1 MNGINLILYSC
12 LCIQLLPLTADTD
25 SVSHF
30 LASLVELPLSP
41 EESQAAAERAAL
53 LSSVARSD
61 KATTPIVAAPSSRQR
76 TQPNAAVAGST
87 IDTGSSS
94 RSSYSTLSVSG
105 NPSSTNLAAQT
116 AQTAVA
122 VTRSNADHLG
132 AQRRQP
138 FSGSQT
144 GLPPPVPWTATPLV
158 QPSPL
163 THPGANLPYT
173 YRQLQPQPVHL
184 YVSSGC
190 ASSTPLSQYP
200 AVPGFAMGLSGDCSS
215 LTSSALTSMHP
226 LYISHMQPPVHGT
239 TGVDEVYL
247 SREALRCNPNGGPR
261 PAASAA
267 GTKRPNSPAAPTSI
281 TKK

>member
-1 MNGINLILYSC
+1 M
-12 LCIQLLPLTADTD
+12 IQLLPLTADTD

-61 KATTPIVAAPSSRQR
+61 KATTPTVAVPSSRQR
-76 TQPNAAVAGST
+76 TQPTAAAAGST
-87 IDTGSSS
+87 IDTSSN

-144 GLPPPVPWTATPLV
+144 GLPPPVPWTATPLA

-163 THPGANLPYT
+163 SHPGANLPYT

-226 LYISHMQPPVHGT
+226 LYISHMQLPAHGT

-261 PAASAA
+261 PASVA

>member
-144 GLPPPVPWTATPLV
+144 GLPPPVPWTATPLA

-163 THPGANLPYT
+163 SHPGANLPYT
-173 YRQLQPQPVHL
+173 YRQQQPQPVHL

-215 LTSSALTSMHP
+215 LTGSALTSMHP
-226 LYISHMQPPVHGT
+226 LYISHMQLPAHGT

-261 PAASAA
+261 PASVA